1 MTITPKQIE
10 DTFKGN
16 SYRDTDSQGITVEWS
31 EKPSTKDAICKLKDQ
46 GVFDQKL
53 STPCLQ
59 VIADNFGLVNHE
71 DRMLIWQ
78 AIHSGEEA
86 NHNVIRIHSLQ
97 SNNSVCDYLR
107 HALLYSTYRLFETQ

>member
-31 EKPSTKDAICKLKDQ
+31 EKPSTKDIIRKLKDQ

-86 NHNVIRIHSLQ
+86 NHNVTRIYSLQ

-107 HALLYSTYRLFETQ
+107 HVLLYST

>member
-31 EKPSTKDAICKLKDQ
+31 EKPSTKDIIRKLKDQ

-71 DRMLIWQ
+71 DRVLIWQ
-78 AIHSGEEA
+78 ALAWGEEA
-86 NHNVIRIHSLQ
+86 NHNVTSIYSLQ

-107 HALLYSTYRLFETQ
+107 HVLLYSTYPTLETQ